1 MMHYTFDENIV
12 SDLHKDAYGF
22 RPSADFWSDW
32 TNASSNTKQKVWDDL
47 LVDLEHSIE
56 RDRAEASA
64 AATEFTLRIEK
75 MIEYGAA
82 DYETALRWIVDA
94 EGPFEDDQD
103 IEHFVWKQ
111 GLLCCEFGRK
121 LVEDIK
127 GIM

>member
-1 MMHYTFDENIV
+1 MGYTFDESIV

-22 RPSADFWSDW
+22 RPGADFWSDW
-32 TNASSNTKQKVWDDL
+32 TNASSNTKQKVWDGL
-47 LVDLEHSIE
+47 LVALEYSIE

-64 AATEFTLRIEK
+64 AAEEFMDRIEK

-94 EGPFEDDQD
+94 EGPFENEQD

-111 GLLCCEFGRK
+111 GLLCCEFGRSLIK
-121 LVEDIK
+121 DIK

>member
-1 MMHYTFDENIV
+1 MGYTFDENIV

-22 RPSADFWSDW
+22 RPGADFWSDW
-32 TNASSNTKQKVWDDL
+32 TSASSKTKQTVWDGL
-47 LVDLEHSIE
+47 LVALERSIE
-56 RDRAEASA
+56 RDHEEAAVA
-64 AATEFTLRIEK
+64 AKEFMDRIEK

-94 EGPFEDDQD
+94 EGPFENEQD

-111 GLLCCEFGRK
+111 GLLSCEFGRK
-121 LVEDIK
+121 LIEDIK

>member
-1 MMHYTFDENIV
+1 MGYTFDENIV

-22 RPSADFWSDW
+22 RPGADFWSDW
-32 TNASSNTKQKVWDDL
+32 KNASSNTKQKVWDDL

-56 RDRAEASA
+56 RDRAEANA
-64 AATEFTLRIEK
+64 AAEEFMLRIEK
-75 MIEYGAA
+75 MNEYGAA

-94 EGPFEDDQD
+94 EGPFENDQD

-111 GLLCCEFGRK
+111 GLLCCEFGRH
-121 LVEDIK
+121 LVKDIK

>member
-1 MMHYTFDENIV
+1 MMGYTFDENIV

-22 RPSADFWSDW
+22 RPGADFWSDW
-32 TNASSNTKQKVWDDL
+32 KNASSNTKQKVWDSL
-47 LVDLEHSIE
+47 LVDLERSIE
-56 RDRAEASA
+56 RDRADA
-64 AATEFTLRIEK
+64 ARAAEEFLGRIEQ

-94 EGPFEDDQD
+94 EGPFEDNQD

-111 GLLCCEFGRK
+111 GLLCCEFGRQ
-121 LVEDIK
+121 LVKDIK